1 MENESTVPEPNVEEN
16 VDAARR
22 SAKDVTVTGDE
33 SIPDVVNLRDEAVR
47 EGQGLGG

>member
-1 MENESTVPEPNVEEN
+1 MADEPTPEPKIEEN

-33 SIPDVVNLRDEAVR
+33 TIPDVVNLRDEAVR